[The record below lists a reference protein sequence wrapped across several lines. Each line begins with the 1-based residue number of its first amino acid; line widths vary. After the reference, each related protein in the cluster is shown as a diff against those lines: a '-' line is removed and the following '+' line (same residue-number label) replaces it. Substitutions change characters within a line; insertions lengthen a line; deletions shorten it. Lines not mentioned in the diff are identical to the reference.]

1 MMSGPTMGSPAGFAP
16 VIPGVTSTATPPPN
30 GMSPDTLIAM
40 MMGMRPQGGNASP
53 DKMAQVVQLLR
64 EISKQDPRLG
74 MIAGEALR
82 VLIDGPQPGPG
93 GPSPMMSG
101 GPAGAPLG
109 MPGQAPGLPIG
120 GPGGMLP

>member
-1 MMSGPTMGSPAGFAP
+1 MPIMSGPMMGNPAGFAP
-16 VIPGVTSTATPPPN
+16 TIPGVTSTASPPP
-30 GMSPDTLIAM
+30 GEMSPDTILAM
-40 MMGMRPQGGNASP
+40 MMGMRPQAESASP

-82 VLIDGPQPGPG
+82 VLIDGPRPGSGGPGP
-93 GPSPMMSG
+93 MSG
-101 GPAGAPLG
+101 GPAGAPNTFG
-109 MPGQAPGLPIG
+109 SAPSLPIG